1 MKICTKCSVSKGVD
15 EFYKCKK
22 NNDGLNYNCKPCAS
36 AQKKK
41 RKAKQLAAKWALVV
55 PDVNCAFHFCS
66 NMIMMR
72 GRGGS
77 QKLTCS
83 DCEKKYKHL
92 ATGGFTVGHWIST
105 WVVGRRSDSKKKG
118 VPFEIT
124 PRDIYDIFPED
135 ATCPILGIP
144 FVAGVGGSCNNS
156 VSIDKIEPSLGY
168 VVGNI
173 QIISKL
179 ANVMKSN
186 ATPEQL
192 LKFADWVNTNYKE
205 NVCQKTIQIMK
216 K

>member
-1 MKICTKCSVSKGVD
+1 MKICNKCSVSKDVD
-15 EFYKCKK
+15 EFHK
-22 NNDGLNYNCKPCAS
+22 NKTNKDGLDYSCKPCAS
-36 AQKKK
+36 AQTKK
-41 RKAKQLAAKWALVV
+41 RMAKQLDAKWALVV
-55 PDVNCAFHFCS
+55 PDVECSFNFCS

-72 GRGGS
+72 GPGGT

-92 ATGGFTVGHWIST
+92 ATGSSVAQWISAWIT
-105 WVVGRRSDSKKKG
+105 SRRKDAKKKD

-124 PRDIYDIFPED
+124 SRDIYEIFPED
-135 ATCPILGIP
+135 PVCPILGIP
-144 FVAGVGGSCNNS
+144 FRVGVGGSCNNS
-156 VSIDKIEPSLGY
+156 MTIDKIEPSLGY

-179 ANVMKSN
+179 ANAMKSD

-192 LKFADWVNTNYKE
+192 LNFADWVNTNYKE
-205 NVCQKTIQIMK
+205 NICQKTIQIMK